1 MLEKR
6 GNWLTRAML
15 VIGLLAFVGLGL
27 LPLLDSAIE
36 ADRSSSA
43 TAEVTPTNP
52 TNTLGEVDRAE
63 LEARERGY
71 ELVVQREPE
80 NQTALKGLIEVRMEL
95 EDIEG
100 TLDPLKK
107 LAELNPEEPRYGVL
121 VAQTQYA
128 IGDREAA
135 AATYRDVLS
144 DRPGNMEALQ
154 GLVSLLLAEER
165 PQAAIGVL
173 ENTLQT
179 APRLNEVE
187 PGSIDTVSVQLLLGQ
202 VYAQQGR
209 NEEAIAIYDNIAES
223 QPDDFRPLL
232 GKAIVF
238 RNSGKTAD
246 ALPLLKR
253 ARDLAPSQFQDPIIA
268 EIERLEGGAPPVPAP
283 ETEAEETEEGEPEA
297 EGTDVPPPPEPESP

>member
-1 MLEKR
+1 
-6 GNWLTRAML
+6 ML

-43 TAEVTPTNP
+43 TAEVTT
-52 TNTLGEVDRAE
+52 TDTLNEVDRAE

-71 ELVVQREPE
+71 EQVVQREPE
-80 NQTALKGLIEVRMEL
+80 NQTALKGLIEARMEL

-100 TLDPLKK
+100 TLEPLKK
-107 LAELNPEEPRYGVL
+107 LAELNPDEPRYGVL

-144 DRPGNMEALQ
+144 DRPGNIEALQ

-202 VYAQQGR
+202 VYAQQSR

-238 RNSGKTAD
+238 RNSGKPAD

-253 ARDLAPSQFQDPIIA
+253 ARDLAPAQFQDPIIA
-268 EIERLEGGAPPVPAP
+268 EIERLEAGAPPAPAP
-283 ETEAEETEEGEPEA
+283 EAEDTEAEPEA
-297 EGTDVPPPPEPESP
+297 EGTDVPPPPAPETP